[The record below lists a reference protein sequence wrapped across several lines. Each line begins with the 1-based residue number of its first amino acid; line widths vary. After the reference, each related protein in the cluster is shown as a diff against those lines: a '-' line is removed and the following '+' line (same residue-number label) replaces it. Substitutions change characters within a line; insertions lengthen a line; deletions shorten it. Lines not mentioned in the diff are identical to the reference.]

1 MARGGARTGAGRKPR
16 QPDLIDVGHHVTPL
30 EFLLAVMN
38 KAELDM
44 RLRLDAAKSAA
55 IYVHAKACEVG
66 IKEEKQNAAKSA
78 GRGKYA
84 AATPPKLATVLNMPK
99 PG

>member
-16 QPDLIDVGHHVTPL
+16 QPELMNIGRHETPL

-55 IYVHAKACEVG
+55 IYIHAKMADSG
-66 IKEEKQNAAKSA
+66 QKEEKQNAAKKA
-78 GRGKYA
+78 GRGRFA
-84 AATPPKLATVLNMPK
+84 ASTPPKLAIVQKTPK

>member
-1 MARGGARTGAGRKPR
+1 MARGGSRPGAGRKPR
-16 QPDLIDVGHHVTPL
+16 QPELMDIGRHVTPL

-55 IYVHAKACEVG
+55 QYIHAKIADSG
-66 IKEEKQNAAKSA
+66 QKEEKQNAAKKA
-78 GRGKYA
+78 GRGRFA
-84 AATPPKLATVLNMPK
+84 ASTPPKLAIVQKTPK